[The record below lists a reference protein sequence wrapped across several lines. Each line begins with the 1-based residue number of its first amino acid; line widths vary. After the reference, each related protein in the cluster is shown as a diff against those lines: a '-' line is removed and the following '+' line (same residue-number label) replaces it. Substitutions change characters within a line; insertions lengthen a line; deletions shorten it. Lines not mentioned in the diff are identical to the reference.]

1 MACGSEK
8 VMQAFRHWDVDGS
21 GIIARRELLGIIKRL
36 CPEIDD
42 RDLDML
48 FTAAGV
54 HGDGQLNYEEFLNWL
69 WCDLSD
75 AAAESKAGAGAKPE
89 AEAAFGNF
97 AKGLAAAEAAKE
109 RGLWEDALIAAR
121 EKAAEIYPRAK
132 VQQYYDEVYKRLD
145 GQEYIGDVKGTY
157 FSRIDA
163 NKDGLVTF
171 EEAAKL
177 IKKSLN
183 CAADF
188 EKAPKPTAE
197 EIRFA
202 FDAHDT
208 LADGRGRMGVD
219 AFLNLHRY
227 LQVRVAEAML
237 PLSQLVRGGC

>member
-1 MACGSEK
+1 
-8 VMQAFRHWDVDGS
+8 MQTFRSWDVDGS
-21 GIIARRELLGIIKRL
+21 GVIARRELLGIIKRL
-36 CPEIDD
+36 CPDMDD

-54 HGDGQLNYEEFLNWL
+54 HSDGQLRYEEFLNWL
-69 WCDLSD
+69 WRDSIGETE
-75 AAAESKAGAGAKPE
+75 AAAIARARDKPE
-89 AEAAFGNF
+89 AEMGFGRF
-97 AKGLAAAEAAKE
+97 AKGLAEAEAAKE
-109 RGLWEDALIAAR
+109 RGMWEDALMAAR
-121 EKAAEIYPRAK
+121 AKAALTYPAAK
-132 VQQYYDEVYKRLD
+132 VKQYFDGVHSRLE
-145 GQEYIGDVKGTY
+145 GEEYQRDVKGTY
-157 FSRIDA
+157 FTRVDA
-163 NKDGLVTF
+163 DKDGLVTF

-188 EKAPKPTAE
+188 QMAPKPTAE

-202 FDAHDT
+202 YDAHDT
-208 LADGRGRMGVD
+208 MADGRGRMGVD